1 MIIKYR
7 GQAYRTERAIKEWLE
22 IADKYNNQHIPVIEI
37 AQQYKNKRTGKPY
50 TLSYIYW
57 ILKRV
62 QTL

>member
-22 IADKYNNQHIPVIEI
+22 IADKYNNKKIPVKDI
-37 AQQYKNKRTGKPY
+37 ANQYKNRITGKPY
-50 TLSYIYW
+50 TISYIYW